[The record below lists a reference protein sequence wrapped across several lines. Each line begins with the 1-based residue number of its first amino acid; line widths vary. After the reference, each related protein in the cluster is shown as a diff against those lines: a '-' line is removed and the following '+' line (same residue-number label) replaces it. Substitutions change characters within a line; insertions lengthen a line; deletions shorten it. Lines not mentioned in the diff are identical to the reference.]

1 MPFETLIQRS
11 WSVEHMTRIVRLWSR
26 NKRPIIEKERSQ
38 RDQVNAHA
46 RQGSAI
52 VGVCHCGA
60 GSCGSASHF
69 WAWSDDNSTHEV
81 SDFLVV
87 GDRVYALT
95 DERLFALDAASGH
108 MLWSAAFPS
117 PIGCHRVDVL
127 SGVLVC
133 TGSQNLVAFDVSHNG
148 SVVAHIAYP
157 GCKIPRTQGIGGA
170 ALNV

>member
-1 MPFETLIQRS
+1 MHMPAME
-11 WSVEHMTRIVRLWSR
+11 VRLWVCAIAVLAAVAVSAAAP
-26 NKRPIIEKERSQ
+26 N
-38 RDQVNAHA
+38 NATLK
-46 RQGSAI
+46 
-52 VGVCHCGA
+52 
-60 GSCGSASHF
+60 
-69 WAWSDDNSTHEV
+69 WAWSDDNSTHDV

-95 DERLFALDAASGH
+95 NERLFALDAASGH
-108 MLWSAAFPS
+108 MLWSAAFPT

-170 ALNV
+170 ALNASDASIGVFVFE